1 MSLIYIFIHSV
12 MAYMHQR
19 LPLCQ
24 DAPVSTLPDPFEHPQ
39 WYGEIWFKF
48 PSAPTMFST
57 HLSQFTKAKIELWCI
72 ARDMAS
78 QIEELKVRHAGL
90 LANQVLTFCSRLGHW
105 YRNLPRCMRPDRIV
119 TPYQLQLQSVFMELT
134 SICVSCRETKYFAA
148 CNSIIT

>member
-1 MSLIYIFIHSV
+1 

-48 PSAPTMFST
+48 PSAPTIFST

-78 QIEELKVRHAGL
+78 QIEESKVRHAEL
-90 LANQVLTFCSRLGHW
+90 LANQVLTFCSRLEH
-105 YRNLPRCMRPDRIV
+105 
-119 TPYQLQLQSVFMELT
+119 
-134 SICVSCRETKYFAA
+134 
-148 CNSIIT
+148 